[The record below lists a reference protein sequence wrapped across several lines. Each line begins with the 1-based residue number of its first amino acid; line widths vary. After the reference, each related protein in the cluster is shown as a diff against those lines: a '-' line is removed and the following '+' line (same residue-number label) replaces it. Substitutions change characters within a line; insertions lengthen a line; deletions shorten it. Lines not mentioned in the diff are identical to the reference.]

1 MILWPTNFAIFT
13 SQLYCIQATW
23 RHYSWCGF
31 ISYLERPSNIV
42 INVTSSH
49 SIVISWKLPV
59 TSSDVIQQTE
69 VILYDGNNYM
79 YSKVVYDLD
88 TSLSISTSRV
98 MTPCGLNTVKLRCK
112 YSKVGWSQY
121 HEEKCWA
128 TGMLLLSLVKNTVP
142 TYYDIIEE
150 EIRSRWLHKAYMY
163 TLTGISTAQI
173 DQLQDKIKCNIQSPR
188 SYLFFYDVIIRW
200 YSIFH

>member
-1 MILWPTNFAIFT
+1 
-13 SQLYCIQATW
+13 
-23 RHYSWCGF
+23 
-31 ISYLERPSNIV
+31 V

-49 SIVISWKLPV
+49 SIAISWKLHV

-98 MTPCGLNTVKLRCK
+98 MTPCGLYTVKLRCK

-121 HEEKCWA
+121 HEEKFWA
-128 TGMLLLSLVKNTVP
+128 TGMLHLILSC
-142 TYYDIIEE
+142 
-150 EIRSRWLHKAYMY
+150 SW
-163 TLTGISTAQI
+163 
-173 DQLQDKIKCNIQSPR
+173 
-188 SYLFFYDVIIRW
+188 
-200 YSIFH
+200 SI